1 MANILL
7 FSIIMPLLISAF
19 MIAYSTPLVIIRSKQ
34 WKKTTES
41 TLELVIAR
49 IFIMLFFL
57 IVPAIIILGSESA
70 KEERKS
76 LKRKNKEK
84 DDLINTSQSSD
95 FFLLNLLILI
105 SQVLSQTNSNH
116 SKLWPIGTQG
126 PSLNYVSMYFDQI
139 IAHASALE

>member
-1 MANILL
+1 MFAAQMANILL

-49 IFIMLFFL
+49 IFIVLFFL
-57 IVPAIIILGSESA
+57 IVPAIIILESESA

-76 LKRKNKEK
+76 LKRKSKEK
-84 DDLINTSQSSD
+84 DDLINSSQSSD
-95 FFLLNLLILI
+95 FLACFYLFLTLMWLACHKESYLIC
-105 SQVLSQTNSNH
+105 
-116 SKLWPIGTQG
+116 
-126 PSLNYVSMYFDQI
+126 DE
-139 IAHASALE
+139 IANF